1 LRFTKPQ
8 YQMSD
13 KTQCPMT
20 IRLKSDFTFIP
31 EIDIHTPDL
40 SKIPKY
46 IKRLNQVKNDN
57 LQDLPTPIYQIRQ
70 SNADIEQLESLEE
83 LAISEIE
90 FLNTVIDFLQK
101 RLDSK

>member
-1 LRFTKPQ
+1 
-8 YQMSD
+8 MSD

-20 IRLKSDFTFIP
+20 MRLKSDFTFIP

-46 IKRLNQVKNDN
+46 IKRLNQVKNEN

-70 SNADIEQLESLEE
+70 SNADIERLANHEE

-90 FLNTVIDFLQK
+90 FLDKVIDFLQE
-101 RLDSK
+101 RLNSTP